1 MFTFFKYNNKKKKST
16 HNVLLNHERGFT
28 LLELI
33 VVMII
38 FVSMT
43 SVVMFN
49 FRGFSDNTNLSNLVY
64 DIALEIKTS
73 QTLGSSTLDT
83 AVTEQNLFG
92 KTWVITEIS
101 KYIPNANDGNSITTF
116 RDTGGG
122 NVYGI
127 NDPGDGDVTLRSSEV
142 LGGQITSIA
151 TCVGNSC
158 DELNAVY
165 IGFRRPRPEPIV
177 FSQDCSGSSDG
188 LESGLARC
196 SGHIE
201 ITVQA
206 TGDQENTGQIIV
218 ESSGHIHAR

>member
-1 MFTFFKYNNKKKKST
+1 MFTFFRYNKKKKST
-16 HNVLLNHERGFT
+16 HNVELNHQHGFT

-101 KYIPNANDGNSITTF
+101 KTGNDMTTF
-116 RDTGGG
+116 RDTGGPLSI
-122 NVYGI
+122 YGV
-127 NDPGDGDVTLRSSEV
+127 NDPSQEDVTLRSSEI
-142 LGGQITSIA
+142 LGGEITSIA

-177 FSQDCSGSSDG
+177 FSPDCGGSSDG
-188 LESGLARC
+188 LEGGLARC